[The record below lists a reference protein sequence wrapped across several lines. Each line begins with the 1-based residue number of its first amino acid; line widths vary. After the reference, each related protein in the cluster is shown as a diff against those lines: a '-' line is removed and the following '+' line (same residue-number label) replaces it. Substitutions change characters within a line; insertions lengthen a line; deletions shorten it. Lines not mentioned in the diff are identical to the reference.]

1 MALRSVFWAVESI
14 CQYCLSSV
22 DGNGVVV
29 LSRVCRRPMFNVIAY
44 RDLIAFKIKRSLLGA
59 LYQKRSLLKVLCAK
73 TVYKRFL

>member
-1 MALRSVFWAVESI
+1 
-14 CQYCLSSV
+14 
-22 DGNGVVV
+22 
-29 LSRVCRRPMFNVIAY
+29 MFNVIAY